1 MFGTSVEYV
10 RSILDINIP
19 KFGLNSEIMRT
30 NYMLS
35 KKKCAEIFYLKFVS
49 LNSWRFIVGHGGIA
63 YCRDGGI
70 PVLPI
75 ATLGA

>member
-1 MFGTSVEYV
+1 
-10 RSILDINIP
+10 
-19 KFGLNSEIMRT
+19 
-30 NYMLS
+30 MLS

>member
-1 MFGTSVEYV
+1 M
-10 RSILDINIP
+10 
-19 KFGLNSEIMRT
+19 
-30 NYMLS
+30 
-35 KKKCAEIFYLKFVS
+35 A
-49 LNSWRFIVGHGGIA
+49 FIVGHGGIA